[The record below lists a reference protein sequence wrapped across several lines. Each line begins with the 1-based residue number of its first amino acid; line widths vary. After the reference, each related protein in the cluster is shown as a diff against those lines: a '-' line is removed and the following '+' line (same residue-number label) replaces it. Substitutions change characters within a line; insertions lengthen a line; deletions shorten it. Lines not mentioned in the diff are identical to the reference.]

1 MKRKHVGFRTIF
13 FGIIAIGLIA
23 SSLALPVLAAFKTG
37 DAPNGYRGTLDVGSA
52 FSFIFGFK
60 AKVVTTIGVGEAV
73 TSMTSYV
80 NVPLSLYPIV
90 SYGLYACGMAFAVAS
105 FVLSI
110 AKRKGAAIAMSVL
123 CFSSL
128 IAGGVVSLLSLE
140 GIVSSFLSGA
150 SIEETKAFISSSN
163 AYLGDGFKVGA
174 ILSFVAAPISLL
186 SAFYAPKRD

>member
-1 MKRKHVGFRTIF
+1 MKKKHVGFRAIF

-23 SSLALPVLAAFKTG
+23 SSLSLPVLSAFKTG
-37 DAPNGYRGTLDVGSA
+37 DIPSGYRGTLEVGSA
-52 FSFIFGFK
+52 FSFIFGLK
-60 AKVVTTIGVGEAV
+60 ANVVTTIGVGKAV
-73 TSMTSYV
+73 TSMTSYT

-90 SYGLYACGMAFAVAS
+90 SYGLYVGGMVFAIAS

-110 AKRKGAAIAMSVL
+110 AKRKGVAVAMAAL

-128 IAGGVVSLLSLE
+128 IAGGVLSLLSLE
-140 GIVSSFLSGA
+140 GIVSSFLSSA
-150 SIEETKAFISSSN
+150 SIDEAKTFISSSN

-174 ILSFVAAPISLL
+174 ILSFVAAPLSLL